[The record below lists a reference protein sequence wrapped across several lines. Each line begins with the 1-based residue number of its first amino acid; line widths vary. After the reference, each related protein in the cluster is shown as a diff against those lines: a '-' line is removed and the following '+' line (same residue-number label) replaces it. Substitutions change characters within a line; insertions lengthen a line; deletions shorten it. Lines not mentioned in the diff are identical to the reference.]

1 MDRDDA
7 TELLEKVDEY
17 LAAVDEL
24 QTHSVLMM
32 RDVGGQ
38 LPSVDELSRA
48 REASQLVVFRRQDLR
63 RARNRLL
70 TSRDACSQLVD
81 ASDVQTLRKVAV
93 VA

>member
-1 MDRDDA
+1 MEA
-7 TELLEKVDEY
+7 ELLEAVDEY

-24 QTHSVLMM
+24 QTHSVSML

-63 RARNRLL
+63 RVRNRLL
-70 TSRDACSQLVD
+70 DSRAVVPSIVD